1 MFGDDL
7 KLIANACRFGIV
19 DADLKALERWQEKW
33 QLRFN
38 PVKCK
43 VLHGNDN
50 PLNIYRLDGIE
61 LETIESEK
69 DLGFIVNNKLD
80 FGDQIKNCLSKAN
93 KMIAW
98 ISRNNICKSKD
109 VMHNMV
115 LIYRSLIRPHLEYC
129 VQAWSPNPRFGN
141 WGLILSI
148 EKVQRKFARLIN
160 DIGTL
165 PYGARLQSLN
175 LTTLAERRIQGD
187 LIEMFKIVRGIVNYG
202 QNMFRMSRSNLNI
215 LSRGSKVSNLRKDF
229 FSERVINH

>member
-1 MFGDDL
+1 MLADD
-7 KLIANACRFGIV
+7 IV

-43 VLHGNDN
+43 VLHICGNDN
-50 PLNIYRLDGIE
+50 PFNIYSLDGIE

-69 DLGFIVNNKLD
+69 DLGLIVNNKLD

-98 ISRNNICKSKD
+98 ISRNSICKSKD
-109 VMHNMV
+109 VMV

-148 EKVQRKFARLIN
+148 EKVQRKFTRLIN

-175 LTTLAERRIQGD
+175 LTTLAERRIRGD
-187 LIEMFKIVRGIVNYG
+187 LIEVFKIVRGIVNYG
-202 QNMFRMSRSNLNI
+202 PNMFRMSRSNLNI

-229 FSERVINH
+229 FSERVINHWNGLPYQCKVIH